1 MTTAAELPVVL
12 SVTGSVLTPCPT
24 VSLAGIAVLV
34 RPWPQ
39 PRRGGWVSNVELFQ
53 RIAVLYDNTVP
64 FISWYFLILVLY
76 LNMQLSFVLYVRGRG
91 CKMHFFFF
99 YFSL

>member
-1 MTTAAELPVVL
+1 M
-12 SVTGSVLTPCPT
+12 
-24 VSLAGIAVLV
+24 
-34 RPWPQ
+34 
-39 PRRGGWVSNVELFQ
+39 SNVELFQ

-91 CKMHFFFF
+91 CKIDRK
-99 YFSL
+99 SVV

>member
-1 MTTAAELPVVL
+1 M
-12 SVTGSVLTPCPT
+12 
-24 VSLAGIAVLV
+24 
-34 RPWPQ
+34 
-39 PRRGGWVSNVELFQ
+39 SNVELFQ

-99 YFSL
+99 TFLCKNVLYIICASCEEKQ